1 MVDNYCKIAT
11 KKDIVIIL
19 LLILVHNEMKDNK
32 ERN

>member
-1 MVDNYCKIAT
+1 MVDNHCKIAT
-11 KKDIVIIL
+11 KKNIVIVL

>member
-1 MVDNYCKIAT
+1 MVDNYCQIAT
-11 KKDIVIIL
+11 KKNIVIIL